1 MTKYNPT
8 QNIRRSLKLSVLALV
23 AGSALWLSG
32 CTQQQRTN
40 FKETWRAQSG
50 IPRKIALYAADGK
63 LIREWTTKTGVDDR
77 GGSVTFLD
85 ASGSRVMIGGTYV
98 IEEAK

>member
-32 CTQQQRTN
+32 CAKDPISTERSNNSQINVELLFEKDGVKVYRFTDNGRYIYYTDARGRT
-40 FKETWRAQSG
+40 
-50 IPRKIALYAADGK
+50 
-63 LIREWTTKTGVDDR
+63 EWTTTHSNGKTSTTRRHGVET
-77 GGSVTFLD
+77 V
-85 ASGSRVMIGGTYV
+85 
-98 IEEAK
+98 E